1 MAMLVS
7 QKISNMAFNIGHFA
21 TRRIKQVHFVGI
33 GGSGM
38 GGIAEVMVNLGY
50 KVYGS
55 DLQKNAITQRLS
67 ELGAT
72 IYTQHDASN
81 VEGADVVVMSSAVK
95 ADNPEIIA
103 AREQRIPVVPR
114 AEMLAELMRFRYGIA
129 IAGTHGKTTTTSLV
143 ASVLA
148 AANLDPTFIVGGRV
162 NSFASHSKLGAGKY
176 LVAEADES
184 DASFLHLQ
192 PIMSVVTN
200 IDSDHLA
207 AYGDD
212 FNNLQDAFLQFI
224 HNLPFYGMA
233 VLCIEDEIITSLLPK
248 ISRPYLTYGFAEDA
262 DYRISNVVMSGTQT
276 KFSLLCPGKSSAIMF
291 VLNLP
296 GVHNVLN
303 AVAAAI
309 IALQLDIQEE
319 DIQSAFEE
327 FQGIARR
334 FQIYPNI
341 CINNKRIQLV
351 DDYGHHPTEVAA
363 TMTAAREAWPE
374 RRLVVLFQPH
384 RYSRTRDLFDDFVR
398 VLNEADTLILCE
410 VYAANEEPIV
420 GADSPALSRA
430 LRVRGK
436 LDPIL
441 VKDLSE
447 IQTTL
452 KRVVQ
457 DNDVLLTLGAGSIG
471 SIAQTLNESFAT
483 H

>member
-1 MAMLVS
+1 VTLNLG
-7 QKISNMAFNIGHFA
+7 QFA

-33 GGSGM
+33 GGAGM

-50 KVYGS
+50 KVCGS
-55 DLQKNAITQRLS
+55 DMQSNSMTKKLS

-72 IYTQHDASN
+72 VFDQHAANNIS
-81 VEGADVVVMSSAVK
+81 GADVVVMSSAVND
-95 ADNPEIIA
+95 DNPEVVA

-148 AANLDPTFIVGGRV
+148 TADMDPTFIVGGRV
-162 NSFASHSKLGAGKY
+162 NSFASHSKLGAGQY

-200 IDSDHLA
+200 IDADHLS
-207 AYGDD
+207 AYDGD
-212 FNNLQDAFLQFI
+212 FNNLQEAFLEFI
-224 HNLPFYGMA
+224 HHLPFYGMT
-233 VLCIEDEIITSLLPK
+233 VLCVEDATVRALLPK
-248 ISRPYLTYGFAEDA
+248 IFRPYVTYGFADDA
-262 DYRISNVVMSGTQT
+262 DYKISNVQMSGAKT
-276 KFSLLCPGKSSAIMF
+276 KFQLQCPNNQSAIAF

-296 GVHNVLN
+296 GIHNVQN
-303 AVAAAI
+303 AVAAAVV
-309 IALQLDIQEE
+309 ALQLDVAVEYIQE
-319 DIQSAFEE
+319 AFEN

-334 FQIYPNI
+334 FQTYPDI
-341 CINNKRIQLV
+341 CVKGKSIQLV
-351 DDYGHHPTEVAA
+351 DDYGHHPTEIAA
-363 TMTAAREAWPE
+363 TIQAAREAYPKQ
-374 RRLVVLFQPH
+374 RLVVLFQPH

-398 VLNEADTLILCE
+398 VLNETDALMLCE
-410 VYAANEEPIV
+410 VYAANEEPVV
-420 GADSPALSRA
+420 GADSTALCRA
-430 LRVRGK
+430 LRARGK

-452 KRVVQ
+452 EHVVEDQ
-457 DNDVLLTLGAGSIG
+457 DVLLTLGAGSVG
-471 SIAQTLNESFAT
+471 GIAPALYESFAASQQ
-483 H
+483 